1 MYQKVIDDI
10 KRNLGPNNDLN
21 RKYLI
26 SQIDIYKHHENST
39 EIVKEISRM
48 IWECLTPEEQ
58 EEFVRIIEEEN
69 PIKEILIEAEF
80 YIQNNDYETALEKL
94 DTFMKNKPKFYENN
108 EIFEY
113 HYFSNPLEELIFNEF
128 IGCKK
133 ELKIIPEEEPL
144 EDLFFAYGFLLRNAS
159 RLDEAENALKEA
171 LRINPISTRV
181 ILELCD
187 IYKMRPPTF
196 NKFYFYNM
204 DALKYAYSGQDLA
217 RIYNNLAFYYYEE
230 NNPEL
235 ALACYKYSLKYEN
248 DYYTKEKIS
257 HIESNN
263 RIKLTE
269 DECIELMKSKHIQIG
284 AKAFIIEN
292 LEKLAIEYE
301 HDNLLNQSL
310 FFYRLLYSVKK
321 EEKTFNKIKELDL
334 KTRRMKRKI

>member
-1 MYQKVIDDI
+1 MYKKVIEDI

-26 SQIDIYKHHENST
+26 SQIDIYKTHENST

-94 DTFMKNKPKFYENN
+94 DGFMKSSSEFYEND
-108 EIFEY
+108 EINEY
-113 HYFSNPLEELIFNEF
+113 HSFPNPLEELIFNEY

-133 ELKIIPEEEPL
+133 EIKYIPEDQPL

-159 RLDEAENALKEA
+159 RLDEAENSLKEA
-171 LRINPISTRV
+171 LRINPVSTRT

-187 IYKMRPPTF
+187 IYKMRTPTF

-204 DALKYAYSGQDLA
+204 DALKYAYSGDDLA
-217 RIYNNLAFYYYEE
+217 RIYNNLGFFYYEE
-230 NNPEL
+230 NNTEL
-235 ALACYKYSLKYEN
+235 SLACYKYSLKYEN
-248 DYYTKEKIS
+248 NPFTKSKIEYLERNS
-257 HIESNN
+257 GIELNEE
-263 RIKLTE
+263 T
-269 DECIELMKSKHIQIG
+269 CIELLKSKHIQLG
-284 AKAFIIEN
+284 AKPFIIEN

-301 HDNLLNQSL
+301 KDTLFNQAL

-321 EEKTFNKIKELDL
+321 EENTFKKIKELDL

>member
-1 MYQKVIDDI
+1 MYKKVIEDI

-26 SQIDIYKHHENST
+26 SQIDIYKTHENST

-94 DTFMKNKPKFYENN
+94 DAFMKNSSNFYENDEN
-108 EIFEY
+108 NEY
-113 HYFSNPLEELIFNEF
+113 HSFPNPLEELIFNEF

-133 ELKIIPEEEPL
+133 ELRYIPEDQPL
-144 EDLFFAYGFLLRNAS
+144 EVLFFAYGFLLRNAS

-171 LRINPISTRV
+171 LRINPVSSRT

-187 IYKMRPPTF
+187 IYKMRTPTF

-204 DALKYAYSGQDLA
+204 DALKYSYSGDDLA
-217 RIYNNLAFYYYEE
+217 RAYNNLGFFYYEE
-230 NNPEL
+230 NNAEL
-235 ALACYKYSLKYEN
+235 SLACYKYSLKYEN
-248 DYYTKEKIS
+248 NPFTKSKI
-257 HIESNN
+257 EYLERKNG
-263 RIKLTE
+263 
-269 DECIELMKSKHIQIG
+269 IELNEKECVELLKTKHIQIG
-284 AKAFIIEN
+284 AKPFIIEN

-301 HDNLLNQSL
+301 EDSLFNQAL

-321 EEKTFNKIKELDL
+321 EENTFRKIKELDL

>member
-1 MYQKVIDDI
+1 MYQKVIEDI

-69 PIKEILIEAEF
+69 PIKEILIETEF
-80 YIQNNDYETALEKL
+80 YIQNYDYETALEKL
-94 DTFMKNKPKFYENN
+94 DAFMKNKPKFYENN
-108 EIFEY
+108 EKTEY
-113 HYFSNPLEELIFNEF
+113 HFFSNPLEELIFNEY
-128 IGCKK
+128 IGCEK
-133 ELKIIPEEEPL
+133 ELKIIPEDEPV
-144 EDLFFAYGFLLRNAS
+144 EDLFFVYGFLLRNAS
-159 RLDEAENALKEA
+159 RLDEAETALKEA
-171 LRINPISTRV
+171 LRINPVSSRV

-187 IYKMRPPTF
+187 IYKMKTPTF

-204 DALKYAYSGQDLA
+204 DALKYAYSGEDLA
-217 RIYNNLAFYYYEE
+217 RIYNNLGFFYYEE

-235 ALACYKYSLKYEN
+235 AIACYKYSLKYEN
-248 DYYTKEKIS
+248 NPFTKEKIS
-257 HIESNN
+257 ILESKSGIALNEEECAGLMNN
-263 RIKLTE
+263 
-269 DECIELMKSKHIQIG
+269 KHIQIG
-284 AKAFIIEN
+284 AKPFIIEN
-292 LEKLAIEYE
+292 LEKLAMEYE

-321 EEKTFNKIKELDL
+321 EEKTFKKIKELDL